1 MIKVAINGFGRI
13 GRGFFRLAFKHPE
26 IEICA
31 VNDLGDLENLAYLLD
46 FDTVYGEYEG
56 DVSTKNGKL
65 VVDGKE
71 VLFCQEKDPP
81 MLPWKDLGIDV
92 VIESTGIFTKKA
104 EAEKHIKAGA
114 KRVVISAPSKDAKT
128 ILLGINEEELKNNI
142 ITNNGSCTTNAVAPI
157 VNILSEKIG
166 IKKAILNT
174 VHAYTATQSLVDSPA
189 DKKDMRRGRAAAQN
203 IIPSTT
209 GAAIAV
215 TEVVPSLKNL
225 FDGLALRVPTI
236 CGSIADVTFIA
247 SRKTSK
253 EKVNKILEEASK
265 EARWGGIMKVSK
277 MPLVSSDIIGNT
289 YPSIVDS
296 EFIKVVDGDLVK
308 VLVWYDNEGGYSWTL
323 LEHVLRAMKI

>member
-296 EFIKVVDGDLVK
+296 EFTKVVDGDLVK

>member
-104 EAEKHIKAGA
+104 EAEKHIKAE
-114 KRVVISAPSKDAKT
+114 I
-128 ILLGINEEELKNNI
+128 
-142 ITNNGSCTTNAVAPI
+142 
-157 VNILSEKIG
+157 
-166 IKKAILNT
+166 
-174 VHAYTATQSLVDSPA
+174 
-189 DKKDMRRGRAAAQN
+189 GRA
-203 IIPSTT
+203 
-209 GAAIAV
+209 
-215 TEVVPSLKNL
+215 
-225 FDGLALRVPTI
+225 
-236 CGSIADVTFIA
+236 
-247 SRKTSK
+247 
-253 EKVNKILEEASK
+253 
-265 EARWGGIMKVSK
+265 
-277 MPLVSSDIIGNT
+277 
-289 YPSIVDS
+289 
-296 EFIKVVDGDLVK
+296 
-308 VLVWYDNEGGYSWTL
+308 
-323 LEHVLRAMKI
+323 HV